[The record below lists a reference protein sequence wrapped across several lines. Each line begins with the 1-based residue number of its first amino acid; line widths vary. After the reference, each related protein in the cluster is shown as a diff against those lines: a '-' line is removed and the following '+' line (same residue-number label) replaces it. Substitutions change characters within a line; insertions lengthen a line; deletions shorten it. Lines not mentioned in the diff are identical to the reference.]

1 MQKLPNHVL
10 ETQQFKDRELL
21 DWLLDLASMMETFDK
36 KQPTERDVE
45 LCGQLML
52 PQKPRRKILAN
63 LFYEPSTRTR
73 FSFSSAMRALGGDTV
88 ETEAAGQFSSVS
100 KGETLPD
107 TIRVVSGYA
116 DAIVLRHPQ
125 EGAAKEAAEYS
136 SVPVIN
142 AGDGGG
148 QHPTQALLDLY
159 TIKKELGRVDNLTVV
174 MVGDLKNGRTV
185 HSLSYLL
192 ARMGGIRMVFVA
204 PQQLAMRQ
212 DILDYL
218 KRKGCDFRLTT
229 DLKEAA
235 READVLYMT
244 RVQKERF
251 SSQEEYEKVKDA
263 YILDGGV
270 TAFMKEKSIIMHP
283 LPRINEIAKDVDS
296 DPRAAYFR
304 QASNGKYVRMALLKM
319 LLDPKGTEKVL
330 GIWTNL
336 KGSLRSK

>member
-1 MQKLPNHVL
+1 
-10 ETQQFKDRELL
+10 
-21 DWLLDLASMMETFDK
+21 MMETFDK
-36 KQPTERDVE
+36 KQPTERDAE
-45 LCGQLML
+45 LCGRLML
-52 PQKPRRKILAN
+52 PQKPRRKLLAN

-73 FSFSSAMRALGGDTV
+73 FSFSSAMKALGGDTV

-125 EGAAKEAAEYS
+125 EGAAKEAAGHS

-159 TIKKELGRVDNLTVV
+159 TIKKELGRVDNLTVA

-192 ARMGGIRMVFVA
+192 ARMGGIRMIFVA

-212 DILDYL
+212 DILDNLRQRLRLPPYHRPQGGRARSRRAL
-218 KRKGCDFRLTT
+218 HDPSPKG
-229 DLKEAA
+229 A
-235 READVLYMT
+235 
-244 RVQKERF
+244 F
-251 SSQEEYEKVKDA
+251 SKP
-263 YILDGGV
+263 GGV
-270 TAFMKEKSIIMHP
+270 REGQGRLHTRRWRNRPHEGEVNNHASAAEDK
-283 LPRINEIAKDVDS
+283 RDS
-296 DPRAAYFR
+296 E
-304 QASNGKYVRMALLKM
+304 VR
-319 LLDPKGTEKVL
+319 
-330 GIWTNL
+330 
-336 KGSLRSK
+336 